1 MWKDC
6 WTESGHP
13 CIKQIYQMNTDTN
26 QSQPI
31 YGHVQFN
38 VVIGDRFNNHR
49 RPKHFEKCNRKDFG
63 RFEWY
68 KNLAAKPQL
77 VPRGLLYV
85 PHYELPTYGK
95 RSFAYAGP
103 AM

>member
-1 MWKDC
+1 MDMCNSTWLL
-6 WTESGHP
+6 G
-13 CIKQIYQMNTDTN
+13 TDST
-26 QSQPI
+26 I
-31 YGHVQFN
+31 IDVQ
-38 VVIGDRFNNHR
+38 NNIV
-49 RPKHFEKCNRKDFG
+49 HFEKCNRKDFG